1 MLCVLPAGRAGFV
14 CGSGGYDP
22 RNRRQ
27 IAMLLASPGR
37 MGCGWDATV
46 GFRPSG
52 IARTRPHEVNAAFM
66 LSQRDAAQLKL
77 IMKICLLPDARR
89 THWNRA
95 FTASGRPLDPGIHCS
110 ERTESG
116 VS

>member
-52 IARTRPHEVNAAFM
+52 AFM